1 MPTHFPL
8 KVILHRWHFFCFN
21 PCFRTGG
28 VGIYCEFFDCG
39 LQSLFCFNFLCFSK
53 RERDIEAMWLRNPLF
68 LLQLADGYCSERERE
83 DMIETGTEKVLHS
96 QMKANEEW
104 QLLYR
109 PATQTQIGWE
119 RLEQHPFSLSSIT
132 QQPSLQ
138 VLDHRPIGIE
148 SNYLFYSQLFIC
160 TLKSKGF
167 LLVPWRKFNI
177 HATFPFHERVFIV
190 EIDSLDF

>member
-1 MPTHFPL
+1 M
-8 KVILHRWHFFCFN
+8 LHRWHFFCFN
-21 PCFRTGG
+21 PCFRTGD
-28 VGIYCEFFDCG
+28 VGIYCEFFVVFN
-39 LQSLFCFNFLCFSK
+39 LFL

-68 LLQLADGYCSERERE
+68 LLQLADGYCRERERE

-132 QQPSLQ
+132 QQPSLR

-148 SNYLFYSQLFIC
+148 SNYIFYSQLFIC

-167 LLVPWRKFNI
+167 FYWFHEENL
-177 HATFPFHERVFIV
+177 TSMQPFHSMKG
-190 EIDSLDF
+190 SL